1 MQATSVSPLQV
12 PEASAPHAGVD
23 AASLEASVRVQGG
36 RWRGGRMM
44 IERAT
49 PAQLH
54 HIADAHGVTLAPLG
68 LRVLESVA
76 RASLPL
82 IAGWDVGE
90 SGRTIVKA
98 YANASDHGLAARA
111 DAEAHILGRV
121 HEPAAH
127 VVGVNLFADG
137 RVERK
142 RYVQAQDAEAVA
154 APLGPHARE
163 LARVAVRAEA
173 SAGAVVS
180 FDVQEGDAPPVPRAF
195 FVAVRATGW
204 PALSRALPWFDAQ
217 AFAAQLPFAPG
228 VPRSVG
234 VSLGGEPA
242 HTVYVKPAGAGPA
255 LHALEGDARF
265 RAPGVLLSLF
275 VEPAPLAL
283 RSYRR
288 TASHALSYRVVE
300 GHPEAALVDAL
311 FNWALERVHA
321 AEAARRAIADALAED
336 APPPPW
342 SRA

>member
-1 MQATSVSPLQV
+1 MQATAVSPPLV
-12 PEASAPHAGVD
+12 PESSAPHAGVD
-23 AASLEASVRVQGG
+23 PASLEASVRVQAG

-49 PAQLH
+49 PAQLYR
-54 HIADAHGVTLAPLG
+54 IADAHGVTLAPPG

-82 IAGWDVGE
+82 IAGWDVGD

-111 DAEAHILGRV
+111 GAEAHILGRV
-121 HEPAAH
+121 LDPAAH

-142 RYVQAQDAEAVA
+142 RYVQAPDAEAVA
-154 APLGPHARE
+154 APFGPRARD
-163 LARVAVRAEA
+163 LARAAVRAGA

-180 FDVQEGDAPPVPRAF
+180 FDVPEGDASPVPRAF

-204 PALSRALPWFDAQ
+204 SALARALPWFDAPT
-217 AFAAQLPFAPG
+217 FAAQLPFAPG

-234 VSLGGEPA
+234 VSLAGELA
-242 HTVYVKPAGAGPA
+242 YTVYVKPAGAGPA

-265 RAPGVLLSLF
+265 RAPGVVLSLF
-275 VEPAPLAL
+275 VEPAALAL
-283 RSYRR
+283 RSFRR

-300 GHPEAALVDAL
+300 GHPEPALVDGL
-311 FNWALERVHA
+311 FAWALGRVHA
-321 AEAARRAIADALAED
+321 AESARRPVSEALAED